1 MKKLLLFTAAVAL
14 LLVTGCKNEPP
25 VIAVQSVTVA
35 PDEIALIEGAQ
46 QQLAAT
52 VLPEDATSKDIVWSS
67 SAPDVATVDESGKVT
82 AVAAG
87 LAIIKATCG
96 GKEGTCAV
104 TVSTPIPVET
114 VSVAPE
120 TLTLKPGEGADL
132 TATVLPAD
140 ATDQTIVWT
149 SSDEAVATVSETGHV
164 TAVATGSAII
174 TATCGGQAGT
184 CDVNV
189 TIINA
194 VDLGLPSGTLWADRN
209 IGADGPTAFGDFFS
223 WGELAPKTTYEWSS
237 YQWGTED
244 AITKYNYDDARTA
257 LLPEDDAAT
266 VLIGSDWRLPSYYEW
281 YELME
286 SCEWTWDD
294 ANKGY
299 TVAGPNGNSIFF
311 PASGVRP
318 VNETEMPV
326 GDYGGYWTDR
336 ANSQEVSSAL
346 IVYFY
351 DDGTLDYWSDPRC
364 WGYPVRA
371 VKAPYIHPTAIAIED
386 NAGTVKVGKTLQL
399 SAYPT
404 PEEALEW
411 GVTWTSS
418 NTAVATV
425 DATGLVKGVMEGT
438 VTITAT
444 AVDGGFTATQSVE
457 VTPGVVLP
465 AGVFYAEDFEEGLP
479 SDWILIDAD
488 GDGKNWTS
496 LVGNNPN
503 NILGHDDSVGF
514 LTSASYDASAL
525 TPDNYAFTPAIKLA
539 AGENKVSAWLNAQD
553 ASWPAETFGIGVS
566 LVNPATLTAS
576 TVAANTTML
585 NQWTMTAAPGRPGN
599 VSPRVQGT
607 WYQYTVDLSA
617 YENKTVYIFFRHFD
631 CTDMFRLNL
640 DDVQV
645 YSPSLL
651 LQSLTPV
658 LVKNAPHKRSVGSNQ
673 VFKSKK
679 NHR

>member
-1 MKKLLLFTAAVAL
+1 MKKLLLFAAAVAL

-67 SAPDVATVDESGKVT
+67 SAPDVASVDESGKVT

-104 TVSTPIPVET
+104 TVSAPIPVET
-114 VSVAPE
+114 VIVAPE
-120 TLTLKPGEGADL
+120 TLALKPGEGADL

-140 ATDQTIVWT
+140 ATDQTVVWT

-189 TIINA
+189 
-194 VDLGLPSGTLWADRN
+194 
-209 IGADGPTAFGDFFS
+209 
-223 WGELAPKTTYEWSS
+223 
-237 YQWGTED
+237 
-244 AITKYNYDDARTA
+244 
-257 LLPEDDAAT
+257 
-266 VLIGSDWRLPSYYEW
+266 
-281 YELME
+281 
-286 SCEWTWDD
+286 
-294 ANKGY
+294 
-299 TVAGPNGNSIFF
+299 
-311 PASGVRP
+311 
-318 VNETEMPV
+318 
-326 GDYGGYWTDR
+326 
-336 ANSQEVSSAL
+336 
-346 IVYFY
+346 
-351 DDGTLDYWSDPRC
+351 
-364 WGYPVRA
+364 
-371 VKAPYIHPTAIAIED
+371 
-386 NAGTVKVGKTLQL
+386 
-399 SAYPT
+399 
-404 PEEALEW
+404 
-411 GVTWTSS
+411 
-418 NTAVATV
+418 
-425 DATGLVKGVMEGT
+425 
-438 VTITAT
+438 
-444 AVDGGFTATQSVE
+444 
-457 VTPGVVLP
+457 
-465 AGVFYAEDFEEGLP
+465 GVFYAEDFEEGLP

-496 LVGNNPN
+496 LVGSNPN

-585 NQWTMTAAPGRPGN
+585 NQWTMTAAPARPGN

-651 LQSLTPV
+651 LQSSTPV